1 MKKHTLRI
9 KHYALSIIFIALPL
23 LAMAQPQA
31 RRNQQQQQQ
40 QKASSASTMSTR
52 AKISFPTAQTMDED
66 VVWRRDLYRELDL
79 AEDANG
85 GLYYPTQPQGS
96 QMNLF
101 TYMFKLMMSGQLKAY
116 EYKLDGNEHFTDSAR
131 IKPMQFLKDYDIYY
145 EKGANG
151 RVRIDNADIPSARV
165 KKYYIKETS
174 FYDQKSS
181 TFHTQVL
188 AICPILEKEDDDDW
202 GDATVL
208 SYPLFWVKYDELAP
222 FLSKQTVMT
231 SNLNNAA
238 TMSMD
243 DFFTKGMYK
252 GKIYKTVNMQGR
264 KIHEYCKTDEA
275 IKAEQLRIENE
286 IAAFEKTVFGDK
298 EKKDSLDSIANA
310 QAVDKKGKKIKNR
323 RASNDKAASSSS
335 SAPKQ
340 KTVKTKSTPSSGS
353 RVTVRRQRH

>member
-40 QKASSASTMSTR
+40 KSSSNTMSTR
-52 AKISFPTAQTMDED
+52 AQISFPTAQTMDAD
-66 VVWRRDLYRELDL
+66 VVWRRDVYRELNL
-79 AEDANG
+79 AEDANA

-101 TYMFKLMMSGQLKAY
+101 TYMFKLMMSGQIKAY

-145 EKGANG
+145 EKSANG
-151 RVRIDNADIPSARV
+151 RVRIDNADIPSAQV
-165 KKYYIKETS
+165 KRYYIKESS

-188 AICPILEKEDDDDW
+188 AICPILDKDDDDDW
-202 GDATVL
+202 GEANVI
-208 SYPLFWVKYDELAP
+208 SYPLFWVKYEDLSP

-243 DFFTKGMYK
+243 DFFTKTMYK
-252 GKIYKTVNMQGR
+252 GKIYKTVNMQGK

-275 IKAEQLRIENE
+275 IKKEQERIENE

-298 EKKDSLDSIANA
+298 AVKDSLDSIARV
-310 QAVDKKGKKIKNR
+310 QAGDKKAKKSKNR
-323 RASNDKAASSSS
+323 RSGNGSESAASSQ
-335 SAPKQ
+335 KQ
-340 KTVKTKSTPSSGS
+340 KTVKTKAPAASGS